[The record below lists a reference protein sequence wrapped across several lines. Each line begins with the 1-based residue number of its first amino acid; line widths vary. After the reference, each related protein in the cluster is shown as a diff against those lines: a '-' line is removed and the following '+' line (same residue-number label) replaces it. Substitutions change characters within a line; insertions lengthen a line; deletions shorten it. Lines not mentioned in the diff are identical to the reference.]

1 MITSKVFLSVIEV
14 VATVTVYVPLSY
26 NAVFFN
32 IKVACPSFFE
42 ALLSGLSSPP
52 RVNLR
57 YNNVPLLFLHNTTT
71 LPVKLYVTLSTN
83 VSPKVT

>member
-32 IKVACPSFFE
+32 IKVACPSSE

-57 YNNVPLLFLHNTTT
+57 YNNVPLLFLHNTPT

>member
-14 VATVTVYVPLSY
+14 VATVTVYDPLSY

-32 IKVACPSFFE
+32 VKVACPSSE
-42 ALLSGLSSPP
+42 ALLSGLSSPS
-52 RVNLR
+52 RLVLR
-57 YNNVPLLFLHNTTT
+57 YNNVPLSFLHATATC
-71 LPVKLYVTLSTN
+71 PVKSYVTLSTN

>member
-1 MITSKVFLSVIEV
+1 MITSNVFLSVIEV

-32 IKVACPSFFE
+32 FKVACPSSE

-52 RVNLR
+52 SLDLS
-57 YNNVPLLFLHNTTT
+57 YNNAVISFQ
-71 LPVKLYVTLSTN
+71 
-83 VSPKVT
+83 

>member
-1 MITSKVFLSVIEV
+1 MITSKVLLSEVEV
-14 VATVTVYVPLSY
+14 VLTSTVYVPLSY

-32 IKVACPSFFE
+32 IKVACPSSE

-57 YNNVPLLFLHNTTT
+57 YNNVPVLFLHATPTC
-71 LPVKLYVTLSTN
+71 PVKLYVTLSTN